1 MSVVQKASV
10 MPRLLFARCKM
21 IVLEMIGDF
30 WDQAKKSMSSGI
42 DVTCLTIGPTVCG
55 L

>member
-1 MSVVQKASV
+1 

-30 WDQAKKSMSSGI
+30 SDHEGG
-42 DVTCLTIGPTVCG
+42 VTCYRLEWKCLAIKPIAC